1 MVLQLACLYRTPWF
15 RTGFLRGG
23 RGGGLDTSEIAF
35 PEKRETFEIT
45 LQAYFEQKLVL
56 TGL

>member
-1 MVLQLACLYRTPWF
+1 MVLQLASLELRVY
-15 RTGFLRGG
+15 GFIQDFCE
-23 RGGGLDTSEIAF
+23 GGGLDTSEIAF

-45 LQAYFEQKLVL
+45 LQAYFERKLML